1 MRKVAIVFILAV
13 FVPSLVL
20 GWLAVRSVRNQEL
33 VLERQRSLFF
43 QSVADNAASDVQY
56 AVVSHQREFVSQTE
70 AILAGGDPTVVAMN
84 FDTLLQTNWP
94 MAEVGFVVAPGGA
107 LSCPSAFNRSP

>member
-1 MRKVAIVFILAV
+1 MKKVAIVFILAV

-70 AILAGGDPTVVAMN
+70 AILASGSNPTLVAMN
-84 FDTLLQTNWP
+84 FDTLLHTNWP
-94 MAEVGFVVAPGGA
+94 MAEVGF
-107 LSCPSAFNRSP
+107 